1 MTRLF
6 AGTPFDI
13 PPTCDDCGKPES
25 QCTCT
30 AKQKA
35 DAAAK
40 RDRDAARL
48 PPSDQTAIVKTD
60 KRKGGRVVTVIEGLT
75 AAANDLPSLLSQLQ
89 TACGAG
95 GTVKAKE
102 DRIELQGDHV
112 ASATEQLRL
121 IGYQVRR

>member
-25 QCTCT
+25 DCTCT

-48 PPSDQTAIVKTD
+48 PPGEQTAIVTTE
-60 KRKGGRVVTVIEGLT
+60 KRKGGRVVTVIEGL
-75 AAANDLPSLLSQLQ
+75 AAVANDLPSVLSQLQ
-89 TACGAG
+89 SACGAG
-95 GTVKAKE
+95 GTVKTKD

-112 ASATEQLRL
+112 AATIEKLNA
-121 IGYQVRR
+121 IGYRVRR

>member
-13 PPTCDDCGKPES
+13 PPSCDDCGKPES
-25 QCTCT
+25 DCVCT

-35 DAAAK
+35 EADSK
-40 RDRDAARL
+40 RKRDAARI
-48 PPSDQTAIVKTD
+48 PPGEQTAIVKTD
-60 KRKGGRVVTVIEGLT
+60 KRKGGRIVTVIEGLT
-75 AAANDLPSLLSQLQ
+75 SAANDLPAVLSRLQ

-112 ASATEQLRL
+112 AAAAEQLRA
-121 IGYQVRR
+121 IGYRVRR